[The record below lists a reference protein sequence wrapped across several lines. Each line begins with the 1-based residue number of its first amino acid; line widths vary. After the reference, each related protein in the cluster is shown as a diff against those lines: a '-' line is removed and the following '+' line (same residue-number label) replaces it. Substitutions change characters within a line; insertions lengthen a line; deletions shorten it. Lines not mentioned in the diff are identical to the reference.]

1 MQVSD
6 PTGGNTTAVAT
17 SQDGFTF
24 RDLNGNG
31 ALDPY
36 EDPRLSPEER
46 TEDLLGR
53 LSLEEKV
60 GLMFH
65 TVIEVGPEGALLDG
79 PGQIAKSATA
89 EVVIGRSMNHFNV
102 HGLPDARTAAAW
114 HNRLQR
120 LAESTPHGIPVTV
133 STDPRHAAAQNAGA
147 SWATS
152 FFSQWP
158 EPLGLGAIGE
168 VELVRRFA
176 DTVRREYTGV
186 GIRAA
191 LHPTADLATE
201 PRWARQRE
209 CFGQDPELVG
219 QLTEAYLD
227 GLAGRATDP
236 SCGPDV
242 GNGPVIATATD
253 ATGSTQRTVPWVQA
267 TTKHF
272 PGAGPQADGEDAHFP
287 YGRDQVYP
295 GGRFEDHLEPFR
307 RAIAAGTPAIMPYY
321 GRPVGLVV
329 DGEEIEAVGFGYN
342 RQVITGLLRLE
353 LGFDG
358 VIITDWELV
367 NDNHVGDQVLPARA
381 WGVEH
386 LDPTGRMA
394 KILEAGADQFGGEEC
409 TDLLLGLVR
418 TGVIPEERIDASARR
433 LLLVKFRLG
442 LFDDPY
448 VDEDAAERVGTR
460 EDVAAG
466 HEAQSRSV
474 VVLCNEGGILPLITA
489 GTERAIYLEG
499 VDPAEG
505 ARLGRVVQDPAE
517 ADLALVRLGAPFE
530 PRSDLFLEAWFH
542 QGSLEFPPGLP
553 VRLAR
558 LRTHCPV
565 VLDVDLDRAAVLTPL
580 IEVTDVLTATF
591 GVSDGAWIDAITGVV
606 PPCGRLP
613 IELPR
618 SMDAVRASFED
629 VPGGTEDPLFPV
641 GHGLRIINAEH

>member
-6 PTGGNTTAVAT
+6 PAGGGTAAPPT
-17 SQDGFTF
+17 RPDGPTF

-31 ALDPY
+31 VLDPY

-65 TVIEVGPEGALLDG
+65 TVIEVGPDGGLLDG

-89 EVVIGRSMNHFNV
+89 EVVIGRSMSHFNV

-176 DTVRREYTGV
+176 DTVRREYTGL

-227 GLAGRATDP
+227 GLAGRAADP
-236 SCGPDV
+236 GP
-242 GNGPVIATATD
+242 
-253 ATGSTQRTVPWVQA
+253 VPWVQA

-329 DGEEIEAVGFGYN
+329 DGQEIEPVGFGYN
-342 RQVITGLLRLE
+342 RQVLTGLLRQE

-381 WGVEH
+381 WGVEQ
-386 LDPTGRMA
+386 LDPSGRMA

-409 TDLLLGLVR
+409 TDLLLDLVR
-418 TGVIPEERIDASARR
+418 SGAVPEERIDASARR

-442 LFDDPY
+442 LFDDPF
-448 VDEDAAERVGTR
+448 VDEDAAERVGTP

-466 HEAQSRSV
+466 REAQSRSV
-474 VVLCNEGGILPLITA
+474 VVLRDEGRMLPWLVGGA
-489 GTERAIYLEG
+489 ERTIYVEG
-499 VDPAEG
+499 VDPAEA
-505 ARLGRVVQDPAE
+505 ARLGRVVQDPAQ
-517 ADLALVRLGAPFE
+517 ADLALIRIGSPFE

-553 VRLAR
+553 VRLGR
-558 LRTHCPV
+558 LRMHCPV

-580 IEVTDVLTATF
+580 IDVTDALTATF
-591 GVSDGAWIDAITGVV
+591 GVSDGAWIDAITGAV

-641 GHGLRIINAEH
+641 GHGLRIATPEH